1 MTKSIPEGWRSVT
14 PRIVV
19 PDVEKLID
27 FLKYT
32 FGETGEFREAM
43 PSEIRIG
50 DSVVRV
56 SGTEL
61 RDSMPVFL
69 YV

>member
-32 FGETGEFREAM
+32 FGATGEFREAM
-43 PSEIRIG
+43 PSEIKRFPRNLHSDSFIHAHMRI
-50 DSVVRV
+50 
-56 SGTEL
+56 
-61 RDSMPVFL
+61 
-69 YV
+69 